1 MSKDDLTSEQ
11 RAEAD
16 HIDNIIEQLSN
27 LKDKFKDYKLGDFYI
42 REKFDPLSPKTKWV
56 EKTHTGSPVKY
67 KVVYITKSG
76 IPYFRQITRTGNTTG
91 AAIQPR
97 ELNTGALAMV
107 GRSFNPINHGLV
119 SERFV
124 QDPDQLDAILL
135 QEEFDPMAEHAE
147 KSRLFNEINKHN
159 KEAMIPTGWSN
170 LEDIK
175 KFFKSLTPGD
185 KFWTSPEKQFI
196 IQSVAKQGR
205 EYVITA
211 TNINKETKTFSFSYF
226 QHKRLYKTQPR
237 SYKKE
242 STK

>member
-11 RAEAD
+11 RTEAD
-16 HIDNIIEQLSN
+16 HVDNIIEQLSN
-27 LKDKFKDYKLGDFYI
+27 LKDLFKDYKLGDFYI
-42 REKFDPLSPKTKWV
+42 LEKFDPLNPKTKWV
-56 EKTHTGSPVKY
+56 ENTHTGSPVKY

-91 AAIQPR
+91 PALTPR
-97 ELNTGALAMV
+97 ELNISALAMV
-107 GRSFNPINHGLV
+107 GRSFNPINHGAL
-119 SERFV
+119 SQRFV
-124 QDPDQLDAILL
+124 QDPDQLNAILL

-175 KFFKSLTPGD
+175 KFFKSLNPGD
-185 KFWTSPEKQFI
+185 KFWTSPEKQYI
-196 IQSVAKQGR
+196 IQSVVKQGR

-211 TNINKETKTFSFSYF
+211 TDINKATKTFGFSHF
-226 QHKRLYKTQPR
+226 QHKRLYKAQPR